1 MAPAVKTFSRLLLS
15 LLLFPP
21 SPPVLGASE
30 KKGKPVAP
38 EPALVKSAFTPDAA
52 GFGQQVQPFLKEH
65 CVSCH
70 GPEKQKGDLRL
81 DTLPNRFEDAATAA
95 RWAEVVHVLNRH
107 EMPPEEKPQP
117 APVAAARFA
126 EWLEGEL
133 SRAELSKRSSRV
145 VLRRMNRAEYN
156 NTIRDLVGVD
166 FKPAEKFPEDPPAGG
181 FDNIGRA
188 LSISPLQLELYYAAA
203 RQILDR
209 ALVEGERPPAIKWRF
224 EPEENTLGTD
234 RFRVQRDTQ
243 KSILLNKGENPVE
256 GGMTVIHHDSWNKV
270 PSFRNFSV
278 PAEGEYIVR
287 FRAAGRV
294 PEREAVVGSAR
305 GILEARR
312 VESDAKNPQFKERNE
327 KHMQDDLR
335 HFETHPCYGYGPP
348 RVKLTQH
355 LGGTPRVLAEMDV
368 AAPEAAPH
376 EYEVRAYFTTQSA
389 GISLHYDY
397 AIPKMLENFWLQ
409 SRDEFAR
416 PVLLLD
422 WIELE
427 GPVHSAWPPESH
439 TRLLFDSPN
448 QGLSEKEYAGEVLS
462 RFMARAYRRPV
473 RPEEVAPKVAL
484 FEKLRAEKPS
494 FVEAIKVPL
503 AAVLTSPQ
511 FLYLVEPE
519 PGDAAPRKLNSH
531 ELASRLSYFLWSSLP
546 DTDLSNAAATGE
558 LLRPDGLR
566 AQLLRMLADTRSEAL
581 VKNFAGQW
589 LGLRKMGA
597 NPPSATLYPEYDRH
611 LEVSMVR
618 ETEAFFGEI
627 LRHRLD
633 VRTLLKSD
641 FVTINERLARFYQ
654 IPGVRGDEMR
664 RVEAPPEAHRGGL
677 VTQAS
682 IQCLTSNG
690 TRTSPVVRGVWILRT
705 LLGSDP
711 GLPVANVGEIQ
722 SKVPGIDKATVRQ
735 RLAIHRETPS
745 CARCHDKIDPLGL
758 ALENFN
764 AAGEWRER
772 EGHGYNGRI
781 NKDDPVIDASAKMP
795 DGTAFA
801 GVEGLQEQLLKNED
815 RFLETLASQL
825 ATYALGRELGFSDRK
840 MVRDFAAHTKQ
851 RGYTLE
857 ALLEAIVSSSAFT
870 TK

>member
-1 MAPAVKTFSRLLLS
+1 MPPTVKIFSRLLLS
-15 LLLFPP
+15 LLLFSP
-21 SPPVLGASE
+21 SPHVSGASE
-30 KKGKPVAP
+30 KK
-38 EPALVKSAFTPDAA
+38 ERPAATESPSAKTAFKVDAT

-95 RWAEVVHVLNRH
+95 KWAEVVHVLNRH

-117 APVAAARFA
+117 APAAASRFA

-166 FKPAEKFPEDPPAGG
+166 INPAEKFPEDPPAGG
-181 FDNIGRA
+181 FDNIGQA

-209 ALVEGERPPAIKWRF
+209 ALVEGEQPPAIKWRF
-224 EPEENTLGTD
+224 EPEENTLGSD

-243 KSILLNKGENPVE
+243 KSIILNKGENPVE
-256 GGMTVIHHDSWNKV
+256 DGMTVVHHDSWNKV

-278 PAEGEYIVR
+278 PSEGEYIVR

-294 PEREAVVGSAR
+294 PGREAVVSSAR
-305 GILEARR
+305 GILETRR
-312 VESDAKNPQFKERNE
+312 AEADAKNPQFKERNE

-335 HFETHPCYGYGPP
+335 HFATHPCYGYGPP

-368 AAPEAAPH
+368 AAPEAAPR
-376 EYEVRAYFTTQSA
+376 EYEVRGYFTTQSA
-389 GISLHYDY
+389 GISVQYDY
-397 AIPKMLENFWLQ
+397 AIPKMLENFWMQ

-416 PVLLLD
+416 PTLLLD

-427 GPVHSAWPPESH
+427 GPVHSTWPPASH
-439 TRLLFDSPN
+439 TRILFDSPK
-448 QGLSEKEYAGEVLS
+448 QKASEKEYASEVLA

-473 RPEEVAPKVAL
+473 LPAEVDSKVAL
-484 FEKLRAEKPS
+484 FERLRADKPS

-519 PGDAAPRKLNSH
+519 PGEAAPRKLSSY

-546 DTDLSNAAATGE
+546 DAELSAAAASGA
-558 LLRPDGLR
+558 LLRPEGMR
-566 AQLLRMLADTRSEAL
+566 AQLQRMLADPRSEAL

-597 NPPSATLYPEYDRH
+597 NPPAATLYPEYDRH
-611 LEVSMVR
+611 LEVSMMR
-618 ETEAFFGEI
+618 ETEAFFGEV
-627 LRHRLD
+627 LRQRLD
-633 VRTLLKSD
+633 VRKLLKSD
-641 FVTINERLARFYQ
+641 FVTINERLARFYR
-654 IPGVRGDEMR
+654 IPGVKGDEMR
-664 RVEAPPEAHRGGL
+664 KVEPPPEAHRGGL

-682 IQCLTSNG
+682 IQCITSNG
-690 TRTSPVVRGVWILRT
+690 TRTSPVARGVWILRT

-758 ALENFN
+758 AMENFN
-764 AAGEWRER
+764 ASGEWREQ

-781 NKDDPVIDASAKMP
+781 DKNDPVIDASAKMP

-801 GVEGLQEQLLKNED
+801 GVEGLQEQLLKNEE
-815 RFLETLASQL
+815 RFLETLAAQL
-825 ATYALGRELGFSDRK
+825 ATYALGRELGFSDRR
-840 MVRDFAAHTKQ
+840 MIRGFAAQLKQ
-851 RGYTLE
+851 RGYTLD
-857 ALLEAIVSSSAFT
+857 ALLESIVTSAAFT